1 MQIVFPRNALI
12 TINPLDAFLWTVRKN
27 EKDVINLYNTLTPVM
42 QLATGGTMLNFGYWT
57 DGICKPIAAQENLCR
72 KFGTLAEL
80 KDAKVA
86 VDVGSGL
93 SGPAMF
99 WHSMFPNLGFYC
111 VNTNFAQLQFSGH
124 QPNTEFLNST
134 ATKMPFLDRTVDRV
148 LALESSQHFKPYADF
163 VSESRRI
170 LKPSGMLV
178 LALPVTF
185 NDASIRRLGV
195 LKFTWSSEHYRLNHI
210 QDILESGGF
219 EIAENMRIGKL
230 VYVPLAE
237 FYIKHRSAIKKS
249 IQSKYPSYVER
260 ILFWSIQKM
269 KKAAM
274 EGIIDYV
281 LLKCTVR

>member
-1 MQIVFPRNALI
+1 MI
-12 TINPLDAFLWTVRKN
+12 TINPLDAFLWTVRKS
-27 EKDVINLYNTLTPVM
+27 EKDVINLYNTLSPVM

-57 DGICKPIAAQENLCR
+57 NGISEPVAAQENLCR
-72 KFGTLAEL
+72 EFGALAEL

-99 WHSMFPNLGFYC
+99 WQNIFPNLGFYC

-124 QPNTEFLNST
+124 QPNMEFLNST
-134 ATKMPFLDRTVDRV
+134 STKMPFLDRTTDRV
-148 LALESSQHFKPYADF
+148 LALESSQHFKPYTDF

-178 LALPVTF
+178 LALPVTL
-185 NDASIRRLGV
+185 NDASIRNLGV

-210 QDILESGGF
+210 QDMLESGGF
-219 EIAENMRIGKL
+219 EIAAKMCIGKL

-237 FYIKHRSAIKKS
+237 FYIKHRSTIKKS
-249 IQSKYPSYVER
+249 IQNKYPSYVEK
-260 ILFWSIQKM
+260 ILFWSIQRM
-269 KKAAM
+269 KKASM

-281 LLKCTVR
+281 LLKCTIR